1 MSHGTGQDLL
11 TSGLLSALGFSHLPE
26 NDLGLLTIS
35 ELIPLIAAVIGSIA
49 LTITIIK
56 AIYHFTQFLKEA
68 RAVKKI
74 KDFPIK

>member
-56 AIYHFTQFLKEA
+56 AIYHFKLAHIYPLCSFSCGVRVLY
-68 RAVKKI
+68 
-74 KDFPIK
+74 